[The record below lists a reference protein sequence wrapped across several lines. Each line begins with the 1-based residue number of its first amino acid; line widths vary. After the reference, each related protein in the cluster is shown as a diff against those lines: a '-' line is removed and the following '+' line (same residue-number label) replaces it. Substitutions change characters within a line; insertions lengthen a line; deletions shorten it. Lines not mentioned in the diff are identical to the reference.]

1 MDPRFIQCDRDT
13 LYLMPPSVQDWL
25 PENHLARFVVD
36 IVSQLDL
43 WPLVS
48 AYAGRGSDAYPPG
61 TLLALLFYGYAT
73 GVFSSRKLETA
84 TYDSVAFRY
93 ITANTHPDHDT
104 IATFR
109 KRFLEELKPLF
120 AQILTIAHT
129 MGVCKLGKI
138 SLDGTKVKANASKHK
153 ALSWEHACK
162 LEKQIHA
169 EVDALLR
176 QAEEADKGDPPDGMS
191 VPDEL
196 ARREKRLDTIARAK
210 TEIQRRASER
220 YAKEKEAY
228 DQKMAERKVKE
239 QENGKKPRGREPK
252 PPEPCPKKS
261 DQVNLT
267 DEDSRIMPTSGG
279 GFEQTYNAQAGVDMD
294 SMLIVE
300 NHVTQQPNDKQE
312 IKPALQNL
320 AALPDTLGKVDALAA
335 DTGYFSENNVKSCEQ
350 KHIKPY
356 IATERDKHNQS
367 LKERFYQPQQTLPEN
382 ADPVTTMKHRL
393 KTLEGKKLYA
403 KRKSTVETVFGII
416 KAVIGFRQFL
426 LRGLESVSGEW
437 DLVCIAYNLKRLH
450 VLTT

>member
-1 MDPRFIQCDRDT
+1 MSPPRFIQCDRDT

-73 GVFSSRKLETA
+73 GVFSSRKLEAA
-84 TYDSVAFRY
+84 TYDSVAFRF

-109 KRFLEELKPLF
+109 KRFLEQLKPLF
-120 AQILTIAHT
+120 AQILLIAHT
-129 MGVCKLGKI
+129 MGVCKLGKV

-153 ALSWEHACK
+153 ALSWDHACK

-169 EVDALLR
+169 EVEALLR
-176 QAEEADKGDPPDGMS
+176 QAEEADEADLPDGMS
-191 VPDEL
+191 IPDEL
-196 ARREKRLDTIARAK
+196 ARREERLDTIAKAK
-210 TEIQRRASER
+210 AEIQRRASER

-239 QENGKKPRGREPK
+239 QENGKKTRGREPK
-252 PPEPCPKKS
+252 PPEPGTKKT

-294 SMLIVE
+294 SMFIVE

-312 IKPALQNL
+312 LKPALQNL
-320 AALPDTLGKVDALAA
+320 AALPEKLGKVDALAA
-335 DTGYFSENNVKSCEQ
+335 DTGYFSEGNVNSCEQ
-350 KHIKPY
+350 AHIVPY
-356 IATERDKHNQS
+356 IAAERDKHNQP
-367 LKERFYQPQQTLPEN
+367 LKERFSQPQPLPEN

>member
-84 TYDSVAFRY
+84 TYDSVAFRF

-191 VPDEL
+191 IPDEL
-196 ARREKRLDTIARAK
+196 ARREERLETIARAK

-252 PPEPCPKKS
+252 PTEPGPKTT

-312 IKPALQNL
+312 IKPALKNL
-320 AALPDTLGKVDALAA
+320 AALSDTLGKVDALAA
-335 DTGYFSENNVKSCEQ
+335 DTGYFSENNVKHCEQ
-350 KHIKPY
+350 EHIKPY

-367 LKERFYQPQQTLPEN
+367 LNKRFYQPQQPLPEN

>member
-1 MDPRFIQCDRDT
+1 
-13 LYLMPPSVQDWL
+13 
-25 PENHLARFVVD
+25 
-36 IVSQLDL
+36 
-43 WPLVS
+43 
-48 AYAGRGSDAYPPG
+48 
-61 TLLALLFYGYAT
+61 LFG
-73 GVFSSRKLETA
+73 
-84 TYDSVAFRY
+84 
-93 ITANTHPDHDT
+93 
-104 IATFR
+104 
-109 KRFLEELKPLF
+109 
-120 AQILTIAHT
+120 QILTIAHT
-129 MGVCKLGKI
+129 MGVCKLGAI

-191 VPDEL
+191 IPDEL
-196 ARREKRLDTIARAK
+196 ARREERLETIARAT

-220 YAKEKEAY
+220 YTEEKEAY
-228 DQKMAERKVKE
+228 DQKMAERTVKE

-252 PPEPCPKKS
+252 PPEPGPKTT

-279 GFEQTYNAQAGVDMD
+279 GFEQTYNAQAGVDMG
-294 SMLIVE
+294 SMHIVE

-312 IKPALQNL
+312 IKPALENL

-335 DTGYFSENNVKSCEQ
+335 DTGYFSENNVKRCEQ
-350 KHIKPY
+350 EHTKPY
-356 IATERDKHNQS
+356 IATKGDKHNQS
-367 LKERFYQPQQTLPEN
+367 LNKRFYQSQQPLPEN

-393 KTLEGKKLYA
+393 KTLEGKKLYS

>member
-1 MDPRFIQCDRDT
+1 MNPPRFIQCDRDT

-73 GVFSSRKLETA
+73 GVFSSRKLEAA
-84 TYDSVAFRY
+84 TYDSVAFRF

-109 KRFLEELKPLF
+109 KRFLDELKPLF
-120 AQILTIAHT
+120 AQILLIAHT
-129 MGVCKLGKI
+129 MGVCKLGKV
-138 SLDGTKVKANASKHK
+138 SLDGSKVKANASKHK
-153 ALSWEHACK
+153 ALSWDHACK
-162 LEKQIHA
+162 LERQIHA
-169 EVDALLR
+169 EVEALLR
-176 QAEEADKGDPPDGMS
+176 QAEEADEADLSDGMS
-191 VPDEL
+191 IPDEL
-196 ARREKRLDTIARAK
+196 ARREERLDTIAKAK
-210 TEIQRRASER
+210 AEIQRRASER
-220 YAKEKEAY
+220 YGKDKEAY

-239 QENGKKPRGREPK
+239 QENGKKPRGRKPK
-252 PPEPCPKKS
+252 PPEPGPKKT

-294 SMLIVE
+294 SMFIVE

-312 IKPALQNL
+312 LKPALQNL
-320 AALPDTLGKVDALAA
+320 AALPEKLGKVDALSA
-335 DTGYFSENNVKSCEQ
+335 DTGYFSEGNVNSCEQ
-350 KHIKPY
+350 AHIVPY
-356 IATERDKHNQS
+356 IAVERDKHNQP
-367 LKERFYQPQQTLPEN
+367 LKERFSQLQPLPEN

-416 KAVIGFRQFL
+416 KAVMGFRQFL

>member
-84 TYDSVAFRY
+84 TYDSVAFRF

-191 VPDEL
+191 IPDEL
-196 ARREKRLDTIARAK
+196 ARREKRLETIARAK

-312 IKPALQNL
+312 IKPALENL

-350 KHIKPY
+350 EHIKAY

>member
-84 TYDSVAFRY
+84 TYDSVAFRF

-153 ALSWEHACK
+153 ALSWGHACK

-169 EVDALLR
+169 EVEALLR
-176 QAEEADKGDPPDGMS
+176 QAEQADEKELTEAMS
-191 VPDEL
+191 IPDEL
-196 ARREKRLDTIARAK
+196 ARREQRLESIARAK
-210 TEIQRRASER
+210 AEIQQRASER

-239 QENGKKPRGREPK
+239 QASGKKPRGRKPK
-252 PPEPCPKKS
+252 SPSPGPQKT

-267 DEDSRIMPTSGG
+267 DEDSRIMPISGG

-294 SMLIVE
+294 SMFIVE

-312 IKPALQNL
+312 IKPALANL

-335 DTGYFSENNVKSCEQ
+335 DTGYFSENNVKHCEQ
-350 KHIKPY
+350 EHIKPY
-356 IATERDKHNQS
+356 IATERNKHNQS
-367 LKERFYQPQQTLPEN
+367 LNKRFYQPQQPLPEN

>member
-1 MDPRFIQCDRDT
+1 
-13 LYLMPPSVQDWL
+13 MPPSVQDWL

-36 IVSQLDL
+36 VVSQLDL

-48 AYAGRGSDAYPPG
+48 AYAGRGCDAYPPG

-73 GVFSSRKLETA
+73 GIFSSRKLEAA
-84 TYDSVAFRY
+84 TYDSVAFRF

-109 KRFLEELKPLF
+109 KRFLEQLKPLF
-120 AQILTIAHT
+120 AQILLIAHT
-129 MGVCKLGKI
+129 MGVCKLGKV

-153 ALSWEHACK
+153 ALSWHHACK

-169 EVDALLR
+169 EVEALLR
-176 QAEEADKGDPPDGMS
+176 QAGEADEADLPDGMS
-191 VPDEL
+191 IPDEL
-196 ARREKRLDTIARAK
+196 ARREERLDTIAKAK
-210 TEIQRRASER
+210 AEIQRRASER
-220 YAKEKEAY
+220 YGKEKEAY

-239 QENGKKPRGREPK
+239 QESGKKPRGREPK
-252 PPEPCPKKS
+252 PPEPGPKKT

-294 SMLIVE
+294 SMFIVE
-300 NHVTQQPNDKQE
+300 NHITQQPNDKQE
-312 IKPALQNL
+312 LKPALQNL
-320 AALPDTLGKVDALAA
+320 AALPEKLGKVDALAA
-335 DTGYFSENNVKSCEQ
+335 DTGYFSE
-350 KHIKPY
+350 
-356 IATERDKHNQS
+356 RDKHNPP
-367 LKERFYQPQQTLPEN
+367 LKERFSQPQPLPEN

-437 DLVCIAYNLKRLH
+437 DLVCIAYNLKRLY
-450 VLTT
+450 VLTA

>member
-84 TYDSVAFRY
+84 TYDSVAFRF

-153 ALSWEHACK
+153 ALSWGHACK

-169 EVDALLR
+169 EVEALLR
-176 QAEEADKGDPPDGMS
+176 QAEQADEKELTEAMS
-191 VPDEL
+191 IPDEL
-196 ARREKRLDTIARAK
+196 ARREQRLESIARAK
-210 TEIQRRASER
+210 AEIQQRASER

-239 QENGKKPRGREPK
+239 QASGKKPRGQKPK
-252 PPEPCPKKS
+252 PPSPGPQKT

-267 DEDSRIMPTSGG
+267 DEDSRIMPISGG

-294 SMLIVE
+294 SMFIVE

-312 IKPALQNL
+312 IKPALANL

-335 DTGYFSENNVKSCEQ
+335 DTGYFSENNVKHCEQ
-350 KHIKPY
+350 EHIKPY
-356 IATERDKHNQS
+356 IATERNKHNQS
-367 LKERFYQPQQTLPEN
+367 LNKRFYQPQQPLPEN

>member
-1 MDPRFIQCDRDT
+1 MNPPRFIQCDRDT

-73 GVFSSRKLETA
+73 GIFSSRKLEAA
-84 TYDSVAFRY
+84 TYDSVAFRF

-109 KRFLEELKPLF
+109 KRFLEQLKPLF
-120 AQILTIAHT
+120 AQILLIAHT
-129 MGVCKLGKI
+129 MGVCKLGKV

-153 ALSWEHACK
+153 ALSWDHACK

-169 EVDALLR
+169 EVEALLR
-176 QAEEADKGDPPDGMS
+176 QAEEADEADLPDGMS
-191 VPDEL
+191 IPDEL
-196 ARREKRLDTIARAK
+196 ARREERLDTIAKAK
-210 TEIQRRASER
+210 AEIQRRASER
-220 YAKEKEAY
+220 YAKEKETY

-239 QENGKKPRGREPK
+239 QESGKKPRGREPK
-252 PPEPCPKKS
+252 LPEPGPKKT

-267 DEDSRIMPTSGG
+267 DKDSRIMPTSGG

-294 SMLIVE
+294 SMFIAE

-312 IKPALQNL
+312 LKPALQNL
-320 AALPDTLGKVDALAA
+320 AALPEKLGMVDALAA
-335 DTGYFSENNVKSCEQ
+335 DTGYFSEGNVNSCEQ
-350 KHIKPY
+350 AHIVPY
-356 IATERDKHNQS
+356 IAAERDKHNQP
-367 LKERFYQPQQTLPEN
+367 LKERFSQPQPLPEN
-382 ADPVTTMKHRL
+382 ADPVTTMRHRL

>member
-1 MDPRFIQCDRDT
+1 
-13 LYLMPPSVQDWL
+13 MPPSVQDWL

-73 GVFSSRKLETA
+73 GVFSSRKLEAA
-84 TYDSVAFRY
+84 TYDSVAFRF

-109 KRFLEELKPLF
+109 KRFLEQLKPLF
-120 AQILTIAHT
+120 AQILLIAHT
-129 MGVCKLGKI
+129 MGVCKLGKV

-153 ALSWEHACK
+153 ALSWDHACK

-169 EVDALLR
+169 EVEALLR
-176 QAEEADKGDPPDGMS
+176 QAEEADEADLPDGMS
-191 VPDEL
+191 IPDEL
-196 ARREKRLDTIARAK
+196 ARREERLDTIAKAK
-210 TEIQRRASER
+210 AEIQRRASER

-239 QENGKKPRGREPK
+239 QENGKKTRGREPK
-252 PPEPCPKKS
+252 PPEPGTKKT

-294 SMLIVE
+294 SMFIVE

-312 IKPALQNL
+312 LKPALQNL
-320 AALPDTLGKVDALAA
+320 AALPEKLGKVDALAA
-335 DTGYFSENNVKSCEQ
+335 DTGYFSEGNVNSCEQ
-350 KHIKPY
+350 AHIVPY
-356 IATERDKHNQS
+356 IAAERDKHNQP
-367 LKERFYQPQQTLPEN
+367 LKERFSQPQPLPEN
-382 ADPVTTMKHRL
+382 ADPVTTMRHRL

>member
-1 MDPRFIQCDRDT
+1 
-13 LYLMPPSVQDWL
+13 
-25 PENHLARFVVD
+25 
-36 IVSQLDL
+36 
-43 WPLVS
+43 
-48 AYAGRGSDAYPPG
+48 
-61 TLLALLFYGYAT
+61 
-73 GVFSSRKLETA
+73 LETA
-84 TYDSVAFRY
+84 TYDSVAFRF

-120 AQILTIAHT
+120 AQILMIAHR
-129 MGVCKLGKI
+129 MGVCKLGKV

-169 EVDALLR
+169 EVEALLR
-176 QAEEADKGDPPDGMS
+176 QAEEADEADLPDGMS
-191 VPDEL
+191 IPDEL
-196 ARREKRLDTIARAK
+196 ARREERLDTIAKAK
-210 TEIQRRASER
+210 AEIQRRASER

-252 PPEPCPKKS
+252 PPEPGPKRT

-294 SMLIVE
+294 SMFIVE

-312 IKPALQNL
+312 LKPALQNL
-320 AALPDTLGKVDALAA
+320 AALPEKLGKVDALAA
-335 DTGYFSENNVKSCEQ
+335 DTGYFSEGNVNSCEQ
-350 KHIKPY
+350 AHIVPY
-356 IATERDKHNQS
+356 IAAERDKHNPP
-367 LKERFYQPQQTLPEN
+367 LKERFSQPQPLPKN
-382 ADPVTTMKHRL
+382 ADLVTTMKHRL
-393 KTLEGKKLYA
+393 KTLEGKKFYA

-416 KAVIGFRQFL
+416 KAVMGFRQFL
-426 LRGLESVSGEW
+426 LRGFESVSGEW
-437 DLVCIAYNLKRLH
+437 DLVCMAYNLKRLH

>member
-1 MDPRFIQCDRDT
+1 MSPPRFIQCDRDT

-73 GVFSSRKLETA
+73 GVFSSRKLEAA
-84 TYDSVAFRY
+84 TYDSVAFRF

-109 KRFLEELKPLF
+109 KRFLEQLKPLF
-120 AQILTIAHT
+120 AQILLIAHT
-129 MGVCKLGKI
+129 MGVCKLGKV

-153 ALSWEHACK
+153 ALSWDHACK

-169 EVDALLR
+169 EVEALLR
-176 QAEEADKGDPPDGMS
+176 QAEEADEADLPDGMS
-191 VPDEL
+191 IPDEL
-196 ARREKRLDTIARAK
+196 ARSEERLDTIAKAK
-210 TEIQRRASER
+210 AEIQRRASER

-239 QENGKKPRGREPK
+239 QENGKKTRGREPK
-252 PPEPCPKKS
+252 PPEPGTKKT

-294 SMLIVE
+294 SMFIVE

-312 IKPALQNL
+312 LKPALQNL
-320 AALPDTLGKVDALAA
+320 AALPEKLGKVDALAA
-335 DTGYFSENNVKSCEQ
+335 DTGYFSEGNVNSCEQ
-350 KHIKPY
+350 AHIVPY
-356 IATERDKHNQS
+356 IAAERDKHNQP
-367 LKERFYQPQQTLPEN
+367 LKERFSQPQPLPGN
-382 ADPVTTMKHRL
+382 ADPVTTMRHRL

>member
-1 MDPRFIQCDRDT
+1 MNPPRFIQCDRDT

-73 GVFSSRKLETA
+73 GIFSSRKLEAA
-84 TYDSVAFRY
+84 TYDSVAFRF

-109 KRFLEELKPLF
+109 KRFLEQLKPLF
-120 AQILTIAHT
+120 AQILLIAHT
-129 MGVCKLGKI
+129 MGVCKLGKV

-153 ALSWEHACK
+153 ALSWDHACK

-169 EVDALLR
+169 EVEALLR
-176 QAEEADKGDPPDGMS
+176 QAEEADEADLPDGMS
-191 VPDEL
+191 IPDEL
-196 ARREKRLDTIARAK
+196 ARREERLDTIAKAK
-210 TEIQRRASER
+210 AEIQRRASER
-220 YAKEKEAY
+220 YAKEKETY

-239 QENGKKPRGREPK
+239 QESGKKPRGREPK
-252 PPEPCPKKS
+252 LPEPGPKKT

-267 DEDSRIMPTSGG
+267 DKDSRIMPTSGG

-294 SMLIVE
+294 SMFIAE

-312 IKPALQNL
+312 LKPALQNL
-320 AALPDTLGKVDALAA
+320 AALPEKLGKVDALAA
-335 DTGYFSENNVKSCEQ
+335 DTGYFSEGNVNSCEQ
-350 KHIKPY
+350 AHIVPY
-356 IATERDKHNQS
+356 IAAERDKHNQP
-367 LKERFYQPQQTLPEN
+367 LKERFSQPQPLPEN

>member
-1 MDPRFIQCDRDT
+1 MSPPRFIQCDRDT

-73 GVFSSRKLETA
+73 GIFSSRKLEAA
-84 TYDSVAFRY
+84 TYDSVAFRF

-109 KRFLEELKPLF
+109 KRFLEQLKPLF
-120 AQILTIAHT
+120 AQILLIAHT
-129 MGVCKLGKI
+129 MGVCKLGKV

-153 ALSWEHACK
+153 ALSWDHACK

-169 EVDALLR
+169 EVEALLR
-176 QAEEADKGDPPDGMS
+176 QAEEADEADLPDGMS
-191 VPDEL
+191 IPDEL
-196 ARREKRLDTIARAK
+196 ARREERLDTIAKAK
-210 TEIQRRASER
+210 AEIQRRASER
-220 YAKEKEAY
+220 YAKEKETY

-239 QENGKKPRGREPK
+239 QESGKKPRGREPK
-252 PPEPCPKKS
+252 LPEPGPKKT

-267 DEDSRIMPTSGG
+267 DKDSRIMPTSGG

-294 SMLIVE
+294 SMFIVE

-312 IKPALQNL
+312 LKPALQNL
-320 AALPDTLGKVDALAA
+320 AALPEKLGKVDALAA
-335 DTGYFSENNVKSCEQ
+335 DTGYFSEGNVNSCEQ
-350 KHIKPY
+350 AHIVPY
-356 IATERDKHNQS
+356 IAAERDKHNQP
-367 LKERFYQPQQTLPEN
+367 LKERFSQPQPLPEN

>member
-13 LYLMPPSVQDWL
+13 LYLMPPSIQDWL

-84 TYDSVAFRY
+84 TYDSVAFRF

-120 AQILTIAHT
+120 AQILTIAQT

-191 VPDEL
+191 IPDEL
-196 ARREKRLDTIARAK
+196 ARREERLENIARAK

-220 YAKEKEAY
+220 YTEEKEAY
-228 DQKMAERKVKE
+228 DQKMAERTVKE
-239 QENGKKPRGREPK
+239 QENGKKSRGREPK

-320 AALPDTLGKVDALAA
+320 AALPDKLGKVDALAA

-350 KHIKPY
+350 EHIKPY
-356 IATERDKHNQS
+356 IATERNKHNQS
-367 LKERFYQPQQTLPEN
+367 LKERFYQPQQPLPEN

-450 VLTT
+450 VLTA

>member
-1 MDPRFIQCDRDT
+1 MR
-13 LYLMPPSVQDWL
+13 YEPSKIY
-25 PENHLARFVVD
+25 P
-36 IVSQLDL
+36 L
-43 WPLVS
+43 WS
-48 AYAGRGSDAYPPG
+48 RYS
-61 TLLALLFYGYAT
+61 LF
-73 GVFSSRKLETA
+73 
-84 TYDSVAFRY
+84 D
-93 ITANTHPDHDT
+93 
-104 IATFR
+104 
-109 KRFLEELKPLF
+109 
-120 AQILTIAHT
+120 
-129 MGVCKLGKI
+129 
-138 SLDGTKVKANASKHK
+138 ASKHK
-153 ALSWEHACK
+153 ALSRDHACK

-169 EVDALLR
+169 EIEALLR
-176 QAEEADKGDPPDGMS
+176 QAEEADEAGLPDGMS
-191 VPDEL
+191 IPDEL
-196 ARREKRLDTIARAK
+196 ARREERLDTIAKARA
-210 TEIQRRASER
+210 EIQRRASER
-220 YAKEKEAY
+220 YAKEKQAY

-239 QENGKKPRGREPK
+239 QENGKKPRGRKPK
-252 PPEPCPKKS
+252 PPDPGPKKT
-261 DQVNLT
+261 DQINLT

-335 DTGYFSENNVKSCEQ
+335 DTGYFSEGNVKSCEQ
-350 KHIKPY
+350 EHIKPY

-367 LKERFYQPQQTLPEN
+367 LKERFYQPQPLPEN

-393 KTLEGKKLYA
+393 KTLEGKKLYS